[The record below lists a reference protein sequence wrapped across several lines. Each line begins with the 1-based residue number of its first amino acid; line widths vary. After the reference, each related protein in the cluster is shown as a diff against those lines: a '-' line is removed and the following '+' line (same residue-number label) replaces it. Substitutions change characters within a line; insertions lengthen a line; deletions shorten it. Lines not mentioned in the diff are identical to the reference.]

1 MCTKKILL
9 LTLAVAV
16 RGLRLQRGLV
26 EAHQL
31 QRAHSDLFDFLVLFV
46 LDQNET
52 KVEIELFTHHPFR
65 FADCY
70 RGADVNISVLDYG

>member
-1 MCTKKILL
+1 M
-9 LTLAVAV
+9 

-31 QRAHSDLFDFLVLFV
+31 QRARSDLFDLVLFV
-46 LDQNET
+46 LHQNET

-65 FADCY
+65 SADCY